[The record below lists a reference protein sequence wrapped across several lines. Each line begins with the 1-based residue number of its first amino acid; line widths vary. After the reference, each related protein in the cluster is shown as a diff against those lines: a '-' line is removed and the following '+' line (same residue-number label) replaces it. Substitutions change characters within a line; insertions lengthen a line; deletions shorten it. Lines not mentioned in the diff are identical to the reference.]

1 MTSDEKKKIVH
12 IHHGKNNYETV
23 LTAGSHELKAD
34 EPESAGGTNQGPD
47 PYDYLLMS
55 LGSCSA
61 ITMKMYA
68 DRKKWQVDDIYIEL
82 RHHKSHA
89 KDCQDCEKENAKIDY
104 IEKEITVTGNLTDEQ
119 VQKLLDI
126 SAKCPVHR
134 TLTQN
139 LEISSLIEKRGG

>member
-12 IHHGKNNYETV
+12 IHHGQTNYKTV
-23 LTAGSHELKAD
+23 LTAGGHELTAD
-34 EPESAGGTNQGPD
+34 EPVQAGGTNKGPD

-61 ITMKMYA
+61 ITIKMYA
-68 DRKKWQVDDIYIEL
+68 DRKKWPVRDIYIEL

-89 KDCQDCEKENAKIDY
+89 EDCKECEDPKARIDH
-104 IEKEITVTGNLTDEQ
+104 IEKEITVTGDLTDEQ

-126 SAKCPVHR
+126 SARCPVHK
-134 TLTQN
+134 TLTGN
-139 LEISSLIEKRGG
+139 VKISSLIEKKG

>member
-1 MTSDEKKKIVH
+1 MTSEKKKIIH
-12 IHHGKNNYETV
+12 IHHGKENHKTIM
-23 LTAGSHELKAD
+23 TAGSHELTAD
-34 EPESAGGTNQGPD
+34 EPVPAGGTNKGPD

-68 DRKKWQVDDIYIEL
+68 DRKNWPVEDIYIEL

-89 KDCQDCEKENAKIDY
+89 EDCAECEKPNARIDH
-104 IEKEITVTGNLTDEQ
+104 IEKEIILVGDLSAEQ

-126 SAKCPVHR
+126 SAKCPVHK
-134 TLTQN
+134 TLSQK
-139 LEISSLIEKRGG
+139 LEITSLVEKRG